1 MSWIWE
7 EMGVY
12 RFYRWGS
19 IAPARTRGWH
29 TPGRRS
35 RTPRSAPHYLVRS
48 GTTHRGT
55 AVGRGRGAQKQEIQV
70 SSFSRFHLYE
80 RLSYDW
86 SVEEKT
92 CSLCR
97 YFHFS
102 LLPSLPPWL
111 ELPKS
116 CSSNTSSNRL
126 YTTKYNLAVCHDQ
139 KVTLSHILLS
149 QPTWCKNWQME
160 IPTCLEFFSN
170 DNYNTTSLKWGNG
183 QIREFFELFL
193 LYPIW
198 TFDWPKPSI
207 ITFVGIFKKHI
218 FWTPEKAAVYANSI
232 LNNLVHIQPH
242 MQDVRTRQSHGKP
255 KGGDETFKYKHTLAN
270 QKREEKWRCHIKR
283 NGSAATTMGQCN
295 EELSE
300 VDLILNITLQ
310 YKLNKMQETHLM
322 PLVLNVVAEKIYMK
336 ISF

>member
-55 AVGRGRGAQKQEIQV
+55 AVGRGRGAQKQGIQV

-80 RLSYDW
+80 GLSYDW

-111 ELPKS
+111 ELAKS
-116 CSSNTSSNRL
+116 RSSNTFFSNRL
-126 YTTKYNLAVCHDQ
+126 YTTKYNLAVYLDQ
-139 KVTLSHILLS
+139 KVTLIHILLS
-149 QPTWCKNWQME
+149 QPTWRKNWKME
-160 IPTCLEFFSN
+160 IPTCLEFFQS
-170 DNYNTTSLKWGNG
+170 DNYNMTSLKMRKW
-183 QIREFFELFL
+183 
-193 LYPIW
+193 
-198 TFDWPKPSI
+198 
-207 ITFVGIFKKHI
+207 
-218 FWTPEKAAVYANSI
+218 
-232 LNNLVHIQPH
+232 
-242 MQDVRTRQSHGKP
+242 
-255 KGGDETFKYKHTLAN
+255 AN
-270 QKREEKWRCHIKR
+270 QRILWIIP
-283 NGSAATTMGQCN
+283 A
-295 EELSE
+295 LS
-300 VDLILNITLQ
+300 DLNFPLTKALSTNIFCFFGEG
-310 YKLNKMQETHLM
+310 Y
-322 PLVLNVVAEKIYMK
+322 
-336 ISF
+336 